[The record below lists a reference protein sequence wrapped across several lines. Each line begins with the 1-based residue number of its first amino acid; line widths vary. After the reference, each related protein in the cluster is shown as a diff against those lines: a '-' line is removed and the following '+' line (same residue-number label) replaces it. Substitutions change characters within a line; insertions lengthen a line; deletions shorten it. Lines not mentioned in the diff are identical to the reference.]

1 MLTFESP
8 ILKRR
13 AVFMNYSEPF
23 VKKRLIQ
30 DIKQFLKGGIIEEVT
45 HLKDSQ
51 EMINLFFP
59 VPKKDKNQLRWILDL
74 KFVSQHVKRKPF
86 KLETVKEIRE
96 MIHPGD
102 WMISTDVT
110 DAFYHILVNKKFRKL
125 LRFMIGKRKFQYR
138 ALPMGLASS
147 PWALTRVMGEFVRKI
162 RSQGIKLS
170 CYMDDIILIA
180 SSEEECLNHRDEV
193 LKKMEMLGITVN
205 LKKSKLT
212 PTRKLEHLGFLFDSK
227 KNRICTTAS
236 TRRKIVRQASQE
248 PRSTSASISQL
259 IRVNQPRD
267 ISHATADMAKEV
279 T

>member
-1 MLTFESP
+1 ME
-8 ILKRR
+8 
-13 AVFMNYSEPF
+13 
-23 VKKRLIQ
+23 
-30 DIKQFLKGGIIEEVT
+30 
-45 HLKDSQ
+45 H
-51 EMINLFFP
+51 
-59 VPKKDKNQLRWILDL
+59 
-74 KFVSQHVKRKPF
+74 KPF

-102 WMISTDVT
+102 WMISIDVT

-125 LRFMIGKRKFQYR
+125 LRFMIGRRKFQYR

-180 SSEEECLNHRDEV
+180 SSEEECLNRRDEV

-236 TRRKIVRQASQE
+236 TRRKIVRQPKKIAKNPEVPARQLASLLG
-248 PRSTSASISQL
+248 L
-259 IRVNQPRD
+259 IN
-267 ISHATADMAKEV
+267 HATLAMPQLKEV
-279 T
+279 TRKRFERNYRLES